1 MLMMRQSQSHG
12 NASYMFVYAEFE
24 LWRGLI
30 LLYPFASLYNHIII
44 CKNGDDVEGEKVF
57 YVN

>member
-1 MLMMRQSQSHG
+1 MMRQSQSHG
-12 NASYMFVYAEFE
+12 NAFYMFVYAEFE

-30 LLYPFASLYNHIII
+30 QLYPFASLYNHIII

>member
-12 NASYMFVYAEFE
+12 NAFYMFLYAIFE
-24 LWRGLI
+24 LWRDLI
-30 LLYPFASLYNHIII
+30 LLYPFAPSFNDINI
-44 CKNGDDVEGEKVF
+44 CKNGDGVEGEKVF